1 MNFNEITISDIL
13 VIIAGITTI
22 VGFITKV
29 TSPYTDLKNRI
40 TKIEQHQD
48 ADNQRLKALEDDT
61 RLILK
66 ATRVLVAH
74 SVTNNNTGE
83 LKRVQEEIDTYLINK

>member
-1 MNFNEITISDIL
+1 MNFNNITIGDVL

-22 VGFITKV
+22 VGFITKI
-29 TSPYTDLKNRI
+29 TSPYQELKSRI
-40 TKIEQHQD
+40 QKIEEHQD
-48 ADNQRLKALEDDT
+48 NDNERLKALEDDT
-61 RLILK
+61 RMILK

-83 LKRVQEEIDTYLINK
+83 LKRVQEEIDNYLINK